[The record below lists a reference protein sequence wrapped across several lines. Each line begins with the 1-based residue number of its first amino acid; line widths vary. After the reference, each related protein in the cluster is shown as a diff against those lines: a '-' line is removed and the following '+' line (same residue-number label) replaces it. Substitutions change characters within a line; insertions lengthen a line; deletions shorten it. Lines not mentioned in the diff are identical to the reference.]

1 MKILGSKFYFRVH
14 VVMLSILSCHVLC
27 WPDEI
32 DPPVRGRPGTGRTV
46 AATSVSTPLVESLA
60 AAAGSQCSGGGSAAE
75 DHMSRLRGAYS
86 LFLTTSGMLV
96 NMCKKKLGIDEDE
109 DGIGDA
115 DGCREDAADA
125 TKE

>member
-1 MKILGSKFYFRVH
+1 
-14 VVMLSILSCHVLC
+14 
-27 WPDEI
+27 
-32 DPPVRGRPGTGRTV
+32 
-46 AATSVSTPLVESLA
+46 
-60 AAAGSQCSGGGSAAE
+60 
-75 DHMSRLRGAYS
+75 MSRLRGAYS